1 MSRALFVILLLGV
14 FTSTGC
20 MVLDEVDAANAK
32 MKSLS
37 KTKDK
42 AEKGSTESV
51 ASKAL
56 KTKNELLQQSKEW
69 WNEATSLSPTAVDS
83 SIVSCRIQGE
93 NQFMS
98 KDDCL
103 VRGGVPQGVSG

>member
-1 MSRALFVILLLGV
+1 MSRILFISLLLGL
-14 FTSTGC
+14 FASTGC

-37 KTKDK
+37 KKQDK
-42 AEKGSTESV
+42 ADDGSAESM
-51 ASKAL
+51 ASKAV

-83 SIVSCRIQGE
+83 SIVSCRVQGE
-93 NQFMS
+93 TQFMS

>member
-1 MSRALFVILLLGV
+1 MSRILSISLLLSL
-14 FTSTGC
+14 FLSTGC
-20 MVLDEVDAANAK
+20 MILDELDAANAK
-32 MKSLS
+32 MKSMS
-37 KTKDK
+37 KTQEK
-42 AEKGSTESV
+42 AEDKSSESV

-56 KTKNELLQQSKEW
+56 KTKNELLQQSKQW

-83 SIVSCRIQGE
+83 SIVSCRIQGST
-93 NQFMS
+93 QFMS